1 MNIILENKLTEE
13 LKEKYMLVELDTF
26 QYNDGQSMKSYG
38 IVTKDEITL
47 HDFQNVDM
55 YVELHNNLIK
65 NYRMKNWKFC
75 EDSLDHLRGKFR
87 GEFDTFYAI
96 MTERIEQLKGIDLPD
111 TWSPD
116 VMVPQAHPPE

>member
-1 MNIILENKLTEE
+1 MNIVLENKLTEE
-13 LKEKYMLVELDTF
+13 LKDKYMLVELDTF
-26 QYNDGQSMKSYG
+26 QYEDGQSMKSYG

-47 HDFQNVDM
+47 QDFQNVDM
-55 YVELHNNLIK
+55 YIELHNNLIK

-87 GEFDTFYAI
+87 GEFDSFYAI

-111 TWSPD
+111 TWSPN
-116 VMVPQAHPPE
+116 VIVPQAHPPE

>member
-1 MNIILENKLTEE
+1 MNIVLENKLTEE
-13 LKEKYMLVELDTF
+13 LKDKYMLVELDTF
-26 QYNDGQSMKSYG
+26 QYEDGQSMKSYG

-47 HDFQNVDM
+47 QDFQNVDM
-55 YVELHNNLIK
+55 YIELHNNLIK

-87 GEFDTFYAI
+87 GEFDSFYAI

-116 VMVPQAHPPE
+116 VIVPQAHPPE